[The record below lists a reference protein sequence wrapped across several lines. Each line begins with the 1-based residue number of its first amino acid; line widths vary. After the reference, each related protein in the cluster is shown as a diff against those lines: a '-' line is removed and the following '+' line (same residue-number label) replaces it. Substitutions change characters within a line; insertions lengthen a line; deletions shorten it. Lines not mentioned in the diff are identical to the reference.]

1 MLCLCDGKPSPCA
14 HCKLVMLVSEAAATL
29 LVVSEAAAA
38 HFLVGEAA
46 AAHFLVEVAT
56 PHSMFGSLHF
66 FFFSPSFNVFL
77 NFSLVLK
84 LCLLFGILYK
94 VY

>member
-1 MLCLCDGKPSPCA
+1 MLCLCDGKPSPCV

-66 FFFSPSFNVFL
+66 FFFFL
-77 NFSLVLK
+77 HLSM
-84 LCLLFGILYK
+84 CS
-94 VY
+94 